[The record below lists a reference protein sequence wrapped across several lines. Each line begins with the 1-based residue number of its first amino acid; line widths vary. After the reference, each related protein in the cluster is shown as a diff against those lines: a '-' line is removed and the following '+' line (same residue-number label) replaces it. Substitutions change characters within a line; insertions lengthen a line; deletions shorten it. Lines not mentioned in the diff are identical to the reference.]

1 MFLEANL
8 KSKGKTNNSIK
19 LSNIFLY
26 FISAYFIIISIYY
39 VYKCIKVGQSIPNII
54 ILFCISVA
62 FVLFMIKAHFRHTNI
77 IPNYI
82 KIILIFLLCFI
93 PKYIF
98 IVNNLYTPISD
109 FGYYYYSALRFS
121 RRDVF
126 EAGPYMLIVAPNTL
140 AFVSYLGIVLKLF
153 GEGIVIPI
161 VLNLIYSSLSAVLIY
176 IIAKKCMQESL
187 AFFTSL
193 IFALSPS
200 MFFYSVNIAI
210 EPLPLFL
217 SLLSIVIYLISS
229 ECKNSIKK
237 YIYCMLCGVI
247 TGIAYIIRANSI
259 SFFIG
264 ILVCEMI
271 RNKNNFTSKLKSLLA
286 LIIPFIFVYALYK
299 IYQNTIFKIDM
310 PPAIGWALFEGLDIK
325 TYGTWSAENRSVLFE
340 LIDTMPPNQVQPALL
355 KLAIERISSYN
366 ATQLFD
372 LFLGKGINT
381 WIINSYPSIILYYDG
396 ISKQIQTI
404 SPYLL
409 SILQVP
415 YVVIFVSYI
424 ISNTLIIYTGQK
436 VKYNNYSNIFL
447 VSIVFTILVHSIMTS
462 IDRYH
467 YIIMP
472 VILVLLNYNIS
483 ILRNQTNKVQNSLEK

>member
-1 MFLEANL
+1 M

-19 LSNIFLY
+19 LSNIFLF
-26 FISAYFIIISIYY
+26 FISAYFILISIYY
-39 VYKCIKVGQSIPNII
+39 VYRCIKVGQSILIF
-54 ILFCISVA
+54 ILFFFISGA
-62 FVLFMIKAHFRHTNI
+62 FILFMIKAHFQYTNI

-98 IVNNLYTPISD
+98 IVNNLFTPISD

-153 GEGIVIPI
+153 GEGIVIPL

-176 IIAKKCMQESL
+176 IIVKKFMQESL

-200 MFFYSVNIAI
+200 MFFYSINIAI

-237 YIYCMLCGVI
+237 YFYNMLCGAI
-247 TGIAYIIRANSI
+247 MGIAYIVRANSI

-271 RNKNNFTSKLKSLLA
+271 RNKNNFTSKFKSLLA
-286 LIIPFIFVYALYK
+286 VIIPFIFVYALYK
-299 IYQNTIFKIDM
+299 IYQNNVFKINM
-310 PPAIGWALFEGLDIK
+310 PPAIGWPLFEGLDIK
-325 TYGTWSAENRSVLFE
+325 TYGTWSAENSNVLFE
-340 LIDTMPPNQVQPALL
+340 LLESVPPNQVQPALL

-366 ATQLFD
+366 AIQLID
-372 LFLGKGINT
+372 LFLGKGVKT
-381 WIINSYPSIILYYDG
+381 WIINSYPSIILFYDE
-396 ISKQIQTI
+396 ISQQIQAI
-404 SPYLL
+404 SPYL
-409 SILQVP
+409 SFILQVP
-415 YVVIFVSYI
+415 YGVIFVSYI
-424 ISNTLIIYTGQK
+424 ISNALIIYNGK
-436 VKYNNYSNIFL
+436 NVKYNNYTNIFL

-467 YIIMP
+467 YIMMP

-483 ILRNQTNKVQNSLEK
+483 ILRNHTNKVQNL